1 MTMPLAPELSAILI
15 TPGGYASIRQAIGHL
30 LAQNLRKRIEVII
43 VGPERDHLKVIESE
57 LEGFHSWRT
66 VETGRIDGAG
76 QAMAIGFRA
85 ASAPIVVYVE
95 EHSFPSAGWAEA
107 LLTAHRE
114 PWAAVGPAVR
124 NANPATGASW
134 AMLFLEFGAW
144 VPPAVAGERSL
155 LPSHQ
160 TSYKTAVLL
169 AHDAELDILLE
180 SETRLQAVLLAEGH
194 RLYFE
199 PAAQTEHVNVSRVPD
214 LLVAAYQG
222 YRMFA
227 ANRAAQGSWS
237 RRRRALYVL
246 GGPLLPLVRMYRTFG
261 EVKRCGLL
269 GELWAK
275 MFAPLVVASIAATI
289 GEIVGYSLGPGNA
302 ARKRVTFELERFR
315 HVTKADRS

>member
-1 MTMPLAPELSAILI
+1 MTRPREPELSAILI
-15 TPGGYASIRQAIGHL
+15 TPGGYASIRKAIGHL
-30 LAQNLRKRIEVII
+30 LAQDLRQWIEVII
-43 VGPERDHLKVIESE
+43 VGPDRDQLKLIESE
-57 LEGFHSWRT
+57 LEGFHSWRV
-66 VETGRIDGAG
+66 VEIGRIDGAG
-76 QAMAIGFRA
+76 QAMALGVRA
-85 ASAPIVVYVE
+85 ASAPVVVYVE

-107 LLTAHRE
+107 LLAAHRG

-124 NANPATGASW
+124 NANPAAGASW

-169 AHDAELDILLE
+169 AHDAELDLLLE

-199 PAAQTEHVNVSRVPD
+199 PAAQTEHVNVSRLSDVM
-214 LLVAAYQG
+214 LAAYQG
-222 YRMFA
+222 YRLFA
-227 ANRAAQGSWS
+227 ANRAAQGRWS
-237 RRRRALYVL
+237 RRRRALYVA

-261 EVKRCGLL
+261 EVRRCGLL
-269 GELWAK
+269 RPLWAK
-275 MFAPLVVASIAATI
+275 MFGPLVVASIAATI

-315 HVTKADRS
+315 YVTKTDRS

>member
-1 MTMPLAPELSAILI
+1 MPLDPELSAVLI
-15 TPGGYASIRQAIGHL
+15 TPGDYSSIRKSIGHL

-43 VGPERDHLKVIESE
+43 VCPERDQLKLTKSE

-66 VETGRIDGAG
+66 VDTSRIDSGG

-85 ASAPIVVYVE
+85 ASAPVVVYVE
-95 EHSFPSAGWAEA
+95 EHSFPSLGWADA
-107 LLTAHRE
+107 LLAAHRG
-114 PWAAVGPAVR
+114 PWAAVGPAVS
-124 NANPATGASW
+124 NANPASGASW

-160 TSYKTAVLL
+160 TSYKKVVLL
-169 AHDAELDILLE
+169 AHDAELDTLLE

-199 PAAQTEHVNVSRVPD
+199 PAAQTDHVNVSRLPD
-214 LLVAAYQG
+214 LIVAAYQG

-227 ANRAAQGSWS
+227 ANRAAQAGWS
-237 RRRRALYVL
+237 RWRRALYV
-246 GGPLLPLVRMYRTFG
+246 GGSPLLPLVRMYRTFG
-261 EVKRCGLL
+261 EVRRCGLL
-269 GELWAK
+269 SKLWAK
-275 MFAPLVVASIAATI
+275 MFLPLVVASIAASI
-289 GEIVGYSLGPGNA
+289 GEIVGYSLGPGDA

>member
-1 MTMPLAPELSAILI
+1 MPCEPELSAILI
-15 TPGGYASIRQAIGHL
+15 TPGGYASIQKTIGHL
-30 LAQNLRKRIEVII
+30 RAQHSRQQIEVII
-43 VGPERDHLKVIESE
+43 VGPERDQLKLIESE
-57 LEGFHSWRT
+57 LEDFNSWQV
-66 VETGRIDGAG
+66 VETGHIDGAG
-76 QAMAIGFRA
+76 QAMAFGVRA
-85 ASAPIVVYVE
+85 ASAPVVVYVE
-95 EHSFPSAGWAEA
+95 EHSFPSTGWAEA
-107 LLTAHRE
+107 LLAAHRE

-144 VPPAVAGERSL
+144 VPPAAAGERSL

-261 EVKRCGLL
+261 EVRRCGLL

-289 GEIVGYSLGPGNA
+289 GEIVGYSFGPGNA

-315 HVTKADRS
+315 HVTKTDRS